1 MTPFVV
7 GVRIGGLAPAGWLDD
22 LTPSMHRCRSRPI
35 VPCQPQAVGVLAE
48 GWGQVENPIHLNLC
62 QGPRD
67 PGCGQ
72 HEVPQEPDLII
83 ERLVGEF
90 WAGVQLHDEPP
101 AH

>member
-22 LTPSMHRCRSRPI
+22 LTPSMPSVSIPTDR
-35 VPCQPQAVGVLAE
+35 AVSASGCGWLAE

-67 PGCGQ
+67 AGCGQ
-72 HEVPQEPDLII
+72 HEVPEEPDLII